1 MSAIANLIDNAV
13 KYSEPGSAV
22 TVSTDLDGEHVEV
35 AVRDAGIGI
44 PGRDLER
51 IFERFYRVDQA
62 RSRATGGTGL
72 GLAIVRHVARAHGGD
87 ITVESIEGQGSTF
100 RFVLPL
106 ARGLDGGAVGEA
118 GDLLMP
124 DAPLILVVDDEQ
136 SYRDALRVALE
147 REGFRVEV
155 AADGAEAIERFD
167 AVRPALVLL
176 DVMLPR
182 ISGID
187 VCREMRS
194 RSQVP
199 IIMVTARNA
208 EIDAVVGLEVGAD
221 DYVTKPFRLRELV
234 ARVRAALRRGRSDD
248 AAGVA
253 QPGEV
258 LEIGDVRLDAARHE
272 VAVRGERVAL
282 PLKEFELLELLLAN
296 AGRVLTRDVLIDRV
310 WGPNYYGDTKT
321 LDVHVKRLR
330 AKVEDDPGHPA
341 RIVTVRGV
349 GYRYE
354 KV

>member
-1 MSAIANLIDNAV
+1 MP
-13 KYSEPGSAV
+13 E
-22 TVSTDLDGEHVEV
+22 T
-35 AVRDAGIGI
+35 
-44 PGRDLER
+44 
-51 IFERFYRVDQA
+51 
-62 RSRATGGTGL
+62 
-72 GLAIVRHVARAHGGD
+72 
-87 ITVESIEGQGSTF
+87 
-100 RFVLPL
+100 PL
-106 ARGLDGGAVGEA
+106 V
-118 GDLLMP
+118 
-124 DAPLILVVDDEQ
+124 LVVDDEQ
-136 SYRDALRVALE
+136 SYRDALRIALE

-155 AADGAEAIERFD
+155 AADGSEAIARFD

-182 ISGID
+182 ISGVD
-187 VCREMRS
+187 VCRELRT

-234 ARVRAALRRGRSDD
+234 ARVRAALRRGRSDEN
-248 AAGVA
+248 GVA
-253 QPGEV
+253 QPDEV
-258 LEIGDVRLDAARHE
+258 IEVGDVRLDAARHE